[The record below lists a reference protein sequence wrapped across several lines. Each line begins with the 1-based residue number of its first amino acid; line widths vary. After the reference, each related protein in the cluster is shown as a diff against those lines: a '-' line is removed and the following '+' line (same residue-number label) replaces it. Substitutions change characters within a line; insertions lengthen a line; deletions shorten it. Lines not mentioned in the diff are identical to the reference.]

1 MDARRSHD
9 RVERDRRLDHRWPI
23 RWISSPRRILPRM
36 TEFFRPDV
44 QTLPRDRL
52 RALQDERLRALIH
65 RIFNQPIAFFRA
77 KLQAAGIGPD
87 DIKSVDDM
95 PKIPRTVKQEL
106 RDDEA
111 AHPPLGSY
119 RGASAS
125 QCIRL
130 STSTGTTGRP
140 TMILFTKHDLD
151 VEYDAG
157 CRSFTRQGRKPGQ
170 V

>member
-1 MDARRSHD
+1 MRRRCVRMSLDRAQRHPWTHGRSTKSRTGRTGPAR
-9 RVERDRRLDHRWPI
+9 I
-23 RWISSPRRILPRM
+23 RWISSLRRILPRM

-44 QTLPRDRL
+44 QTLPRDQL

-65 RIFNQPIAFFRA
+65 RIFNQPIPFFRD

-111 AHPPLGSY
+111 AHPP
-119 RGASAS
+119 
-125 QCIRL
+125 
-130 STSTGTTGRP
+130 
-140 TMILFTKHDLD
+140 
-151 VEYDAG
+151 
-157 CRSFTRQGRKPGQ
+157 
-170 V
+170 